1 MNYGQLETTDEMP
14 GTSYFVKETKP
25 ILNNHIQTLKSILS
39 EVYLIFY
46 LNKIVVLVNNKF
58 LNTIYKFKK
67 FGSGILP
74 ALIVDTTEL
83 ENCLVALGKIE
94 NESKAISSY
103 TNFVTKTFSKTK
115 NILKLLSMPNES
127 FF

>member
-1 MNYGQLETTDEMP
+1 M
-14 GTSYFVKETKP
+14 
-25 ILNNHIQTLKSILS
+25 
-39 EVYLIFY
+39 
-46 LNKIVVLVNNKF
+46 LVNNKF